1 MIDPR
6 IREDDLAITD
16 TLLRQFAAICFAF
29 FGGLAFYNG
38 LIVGRIGAAT
48 FLGVL
53 AVSTG
58 IVGVLRPRTIDPIF
72 RAAMAIAMP
81 IGWVVSKVLLGA
93 VFYLALTPIAVL
105 FRLIKRDALARRL
118 NPDAK
123 SHWIAREQ
131 TTDPKRYWYQS

>member
-16 TLLRQFAAICFAF
+16 TLLRQFAVICFVF
-29 FGGLAFYNG
+29 FGGLALYNR
-38 LIVGRIGAAT
+38 LIVGGIGSAR

-53 AVSTG
+53 AVAMG
-58 IVGVLRPRTIDPIF
+58 IVGILRPRAIDPIF

-93 VFYLALTPIAVL
+93 VFYLVLTPIAVL

-123 SHWIAREQ
+123 SHWIEREQ
-131 TTDPKRYWYQS
+131 ATDPKRYWYQS